1 MPRGST
7 SSLSAP
13 PRPGGTRPASSSVL
27 TQEDHPPEDL
37 CALLPAAPPPRPR
50 PGPGPSTCWALLA
63 VWTLC
68 AARSATGASPQGRG
82 PWRWPRTAGRA
93 SGPLPARWS
102 LNTWMGRIPGD
113 VGSRG
118 RAACCPSAPDRPQ
131 GTCLQGG
138 LLSTP
143 PPVTSTPLHNPRQH
157 PTLPSLRC
165 VSCPPAR
172 LLKELCP
179 EMTAVILSRV
189 SGSAAACAEPGVW
202 GLRTSSRRGSLRRAP
217 ARLRPAESSKEG
229 RHAMWT

>member
-1 MPRGST
+1 MAGGRADAQDAPGNSPCQGRAWPAWEATVPRGST

-102 LNTWMGRIPGD
+102 LNTWTGRIPGD

-143 PPVTSTPLHNPRQH
+143 HTCHVHPPPQPTPTPNSPQ
-157 PTLPSLRC
+157 PQMCQLPAS
-165 VSCPPAR
+165 SS
-172 LLKELCP
+172 P
-179 EMTAVILSRV
+179 EGALS
-189 SGSAAACAEPGVW
+189 
-202 GLRTSSRRGSLRRAP
+202 
-217 ARLRPAESSKEG
+217 
-229 RHAMWT
+229 